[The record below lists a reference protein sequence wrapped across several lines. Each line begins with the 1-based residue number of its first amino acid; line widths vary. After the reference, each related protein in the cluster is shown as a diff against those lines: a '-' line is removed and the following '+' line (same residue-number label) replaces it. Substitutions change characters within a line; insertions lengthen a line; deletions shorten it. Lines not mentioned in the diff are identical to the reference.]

1 MKCYW
6 SASWRFVWMHP
17 GVSAGL
23 TVTVSSLHHCHYS
36 GQCHGAQRVRDVPQE
51 YGKCVDKKP
60 VTCDYGDIFKAYA
73 QAKAIQKKEC
83 NICLQ
88 RRSTEL
94 LLALKERLCGLDIR
108 VEILWEQSFPLDI
121 SHRLTALLCCVQTNG
136 KHGDWSIRALSWESL
151 LLCRLSEWVWER
163 QFFDG

>member
-6 SASWRFVWMHP
+6 SASWRFVWMHL

-23 TVTVSSLHHCHYS
+23 TVTLSSLHHFLHETVTVITAVNVMEHRLWETCLKNMVS
-36 GQCHGAQRVRDVPQE
+36 VWIRNQWPVIMETSLKLMLKPRLRVQ
-51 YGKCVDKKP
+51 
-60 VTCDYGDIFKAYA
+60 
-73 QAKAIQKKEC
+73 
-83 NICLQ
+83 Q

-94 LLALKERLCGLDIR
+94 LLALKERLCWLDIQ
-108 VEILWEQSFPLDI
+108 VEILWEQSFALDI

-136 KHGDWSIRALSWESL
+136 KHGDWSIRALSWEP

-163 QFFDG
+163 PFDG

>member
-1 MKCYW
+1 
-6 SASWRFVWMHP
+6 MHP
-17 GVSAGL
+17 CLLISLKPNKLKLTQYVHFKSYYKVLLKCILKICLNAPGSVGWSDSYSEFSAPLL
-23 TVTVSSLHHCHYS
+23 TWNCHCHYS

-60 VTCDYGDIFKAYA
+60 VTCDYGDIFKACA

-94 LLALKERLCGLDIR
+94 LLALKERLWAGYMSWD
-108 VEILWEQSFPLDI
+108 PLGTI
-121 SHRLTALLCCVQTNG
+121 FSTRHLTQTDSPPLL
-136 KHGDWSIRALSWESL
+136 RAN
-151 LLCRLSEWVWER
+151 
-163 QFFDG
+163 